1 VQVLSDRAVYAE
13 MVGDLARQIAAVR
26 LADMPQARASPLR
39 GGGRVALGASGS
51 WGEWLLGRVALW
63 ASGSWGEWLLGRPAL
78 QEEKER
84 GEKRAAARQRAPSRA
99 LSHARVAG
107 MWQAE
112 EFTPPPLRTNRTRR
126 VPHPVLIGHAAS
138 LSQAEE
144 FTAEVERRLSL
155 LSDENQAPLPSLPY

>member
-1 VQVLSDRAVYAE
+1 LTAPSYARVQVLSDRAVYAE
-13 MVGDLARQIAAVR
+13 MVEDLARQIAAVR
-26 LADMPQARASPLR
+26 LADMSQARALPLR
-39 GGGRVALGASGS
+39 GGERVALGASGS
-51 WGEWLLGRVALW
+51 WASGSW

-107 MWQAE
+107 MRQ
-112 EFTPPPLRTNRTRR
+112 
-126 VPHPVLIGHAAS
+126 V
-138 LSQAEE
+138 EE

-155 LSDENQAPLPSLPY
+155 LSDENQARLPRCTRPRQRRPRCLHLSWRAGPARRKWPRR